1 MIASLSDLSIFL
13 ASFCLMFSKSKYH
26 TILEHQGVLKY
37 YFRIVLEIPPHG
49 PIINTRKRR
58 SCVAKYSGSMVITQ
72 SNRVIITFSMFR
84 VLFQFYALYKA

>member
-37 YFRIVLEIPPHG
+37 YFRIVLEIPLHG
-49 PIINTRKRR
+49 L
-58 SCVAKYSGSMVITQ
+58 IT
-72 SNRVIITFSMFR
+72 IPEKEGHACWLHCADIFSLCSTSSF
-84 VLFQFYALYKA
+84 